1 MKKARRPS
9 LALMAMPMLVL
20 LALSGGCSD
29 RDPAELDMARAPID
43 PLVFG
48 DDYNDSFFQA
58 FFETHVTAV
67 EIDSVF
73 AFGGLAQNG
82 ARSLKINVPPQGSS
96 LGLFSGGVLTSFASR
111 DLADFNALTFY
122 ARSSVPSTLNL
133 AGFGNDNTGTSRY
146 EASRTDIPLTTDWT
160 FVVVPIPAPSKLIAE
175 RGLFTFAEGYE
186 PQHPEGHTLWFD
198 EIRFADLGNV
208 TDPRP
213 TMPSV
218 TRQYFVGAE
227 ASLSGTST
235 TFAVD
240 GADVVVQHL
249 PHYFDFAATDPGVAE
264 VEPGA
269 EVTIVGEG
277 STTITATL
285 AGTPVE
291 GSLVLSGYAPPDG
304 PAPTPTHPAA
314 GVISMYSDAYD
325 DVPVESWNPYWQ
337 WSTAVDDRYAI
348 DGDEAIVYSG
358 LNFVGVVFDGA
369 TIDASAMTHLH
380 LDVFAPFGTDFLVKV
395 VVFNETNG
403 YAIGDAELRL
413 DADTTPAFEAG
424 RWSSLDIPLADFGL
438 TESWEHVGQMVF
450 STADAELVLVDNV
463 YWHD

>member
-1 MKKARRPS
+1 MNANRI
-9 LALMAMPMLVL
+9 LALALSTLPL
-20 LALSGGCSD
+20 LALLAGCSD
-29 RDPAELDMARAPID
+29 RDPAGLAVARAPVD
-43 PLVFG
+43 PVVFS
-48 DDYNDSFFQA
+48 DERLRDPYFQA
-58 FFETHVTAV
+58 FMGTDIDAV
-67 EIDSVF
+67 GLDSTNVYD
-73 AFGGLAQNG
+73 GTLAMEVAIPGEGSPRG
-82 ARSLKINVPPQGSS
+82 AYA
-96 LGLFSGGVLTSFASR
+96 GGVLTPVAAR
-111 DLADFNALTFY
+111 DFADFNALTFY

-264 VEPGA
+264 VKGA